1 MLHPSLSKAA
11 TALACS
17 AALSAFAAPVAPYFA
32 QTEVFWNS
40 RFATEGGHAVYSL
53 ARDEKRTEAVLMG
66 PATMSGTS
74 TNNQVV
80 RFAGDAMAQQL
91 STVAGQTARA
101 GAEMQITQT
110 HGGLTH
116 LPGSQT
122 PFTGASARAQT
133 GTLGGSQGQTLV
145 NYWSSRVETHTNRV
159 GQVTGD
165 HTYQNQYQ
173 CGSAGDPGGTVF
185 CLTDPTTV
193 QLGTSSYHGAQVESW
208 WMDTWTPS
216 ADTLVSLRF
225 RVHMNL
231 GAVFGDRSDS
241 FIELAPHELYG
252 QGFAGQGLDNVQQRQ
267 RSDIQNLLAGLG
279 VWDLSDQA
287 DMYCDPDR
295 EHPAGTVCPTAV
307 ASHFIE
313 ETTDLRQLIED
324 GGSLLL
330 DTVFEIQFM
339 ALAGHDYRVV
349 GGIQGSS
356 SDGADLDGFNTF
368 ELTQVS
374 LTGGATLRSSAA
386 EAFGLTL
393 PGLQAGGGDPNT
405 VPEAPTLALLL
416 VAALGLLKR
425 RPQR

>member
-11 TALACS
+11 AALACS

-32 QTEVFWNS
+32 QTEVFWQS
-40 RFATEGGHAVYSL
+40 RFAIDGGHAVRSF
-53 ARDEKRTEAVLMG
+53 ARDQKSTEAVLMG
-66 PATMSGTS
+66 PAVMTGTA

-80 RFAGDAMAQQL
+80 RFEGSATAQQL

-101 GAEMQITQT
+101 GAEMVIAQT

-116 LPGSQT
+116 LPGSQI
-122 PFTGASARAQT
+122 PYTGASARAQT

-145 NYWSSRVETHTNRV
+145 NFWSSRVETHTNRV
-159 GQVTGD
+159 GLTSGD
-165 HTYQNQYQ
+165 HTYRNQYQ

-193 QLGTSSYHGAQVESW
+193 SLGTTSTHSAEVESF

-225 RVHMNL
+225 RVHMDM
-231 GAVFGDRSDS
+231 GAVFGDRNDS
-241 FIELAPHELYG
+241 FIELTPGQLVA

-279 VWDLSDQA
+279 VWDLTDQA
-287 DMYCDPDR
+287 AMYCDPER
-295 EHPAGTVCPTAV
+295 EHPAGTVCPAAV

-330 DTVFEIQFM
+330 DSVFEIQFM

-349 GGIQGSS
+349 GGIEAASF
-356 SDGADLDGFNTF
+356 DGADLDGFNTF

-374 LTGGATLRSSAA
+374 LTGGAMLRSSAA

-393 PGLQAGGGDPNT
+393 PGLQAGGDPNA
-405 VPEAPTLALLL
+405 VPEPPTLALLL
-416 VAALGLLKR
+416 LAAAGLLNR
-425 RPQR
+425 RTRR